1 MERLFLDQRCGY
13 IAFSRRQQVGM
24 NESVARQADQ
34 YRHRADEIRATAG
47 VTRDLV
53 CREALQRL
61 ADGYDRLAENL
72 DRVASG
78 KTYDAPEK
86 DTGS

>member
-13 IAFSRRQQVGM
+13 IGFLRRQQVGM
-24 NESVARQADQ
+24 NESVARQAHQ
-34 YRHRADEIRATAG
+34 YRHRADEIRATAE

-72 DRVASG
+72 ERVASG

-86 DTGS
+86 DTAS